1 MDRQLETT
9 MKIRIVQGIYYI
21 TLCVFLLFYLLPFWG
36 AITTSLKSAGE
47 VLTTNPLSL
56 PQRPTLKG
64 YIDAFNHLRKPL
76 LNSLLATCGG
86 AFFSVFLVRSVGMS
100 LPCTVLNM
108 ITSNGI
114 LTIA

>member
-1 MDRQLETT
+1 MDLQLETT

-86 AFFSVFLVRSVGMS
+86 AFFSVFFGSICGYVFALYRFKYD
-100 LPCTVLNM
+100 N
-108 ITSNGI
+108 I
-114 LTIA
+114 